1 VTDGDPGF
9 IAPRSGDLWSRWLMN
24 AAGAVGVAI
33 VAGLGSAA
41 FLLGLDRVTSIRLA
55 NHWLIWLL
63 PLAGGVMGW
72 VLGRTSGR
80 AAAGN
85 RLVLHEIHQPGDG
98 VPGRMA
104 PTAFLGSM
112 VTHLFGGSAGREG
125 TALQMAGS
133 LADAVHRRFGIT
145 GEERRVLLLAALAGG
160 FSAVFGV
167 PVAGLVFALE
177 VQAVGRRIRLAALLP
192 AALASVTGDL
202 VVRALRVEHLTTPH
216 LAAVDLDGALVAK
229 VALAGVA
236 FGATAIVFA
245 EATHRLKAL
254 LAHLVAWPPARPLLG
269 GTAII
274 VLTLTFDGR
283 DYLGLSL
290 PLISASLAGGAGV
303 ALGAFALKA
312 LFTVVTLGSGFQG
325 GEVTPL
331 FVIGATLGATL
342 GHALDVPIPLLAAI
356 GFVAV
361 FSGATNTPIAC
372 TVMGI
377 ELFGW
382 HGAGLIAL
390 GCFVSFATSGSGGI
404 YTAQRHRHFGFGPQR
419 STA

>member
-1 VTDGDPGF
+1 MDSTNPEASKHRPGIGRRARTAALAVVIGALAGLSSGAF
-9 IAPRSGDLWSRWLMN
+9 LVILEWATEAQTTHRWLLAGLPFAGLAIGLAYHHRGAGAEAGNNLILDEIHEPRSWIPR
-24 AAGAVGVAI
+24 
-33 VAGLGSAA
+33 
-41 FLLGLDRVTSIRLA
+41 
-55 NHWLIWLL
+55 
-63 PLAGGVMGW
+63 
-72 VLGRTSGR
+72 
-80 AAAGN
+80 
-85 RLVLHEIHQPGDG
+85 
-98 VPGRMA
+98 RMA
-104 PTAFLGSM
+104 PFVLISTV

>member
-1 VTDGDPGF
+1 MDSTNPEAPKHRPG
-9 IAPRSGDLWSRWLMN
+9 IGRRARTAALAVVIGALAGLSSGAFLVILEWATEAQTTHRWLL
-24 AAGAVGVAI
+24 AGLPFAGLAIGLAYHHRGAGAE
-33 VAGLGSAA
+33 
-41 FLLGLDRVTSIRLA
+41 
-55 NHWLIWLL
+55 
-63 PLAGGVMGW
+63 
-72 VLGRTSGR
+72 
-80 AAAGN
+80 AGN
-85 RLVLHEIHQPGDG
+85 NLILDEIHESRSWIPR
-98 VPGRMA
+98 RMA
-104 PTAFLGSM
+104 PFVLISTV